1 MRNILLVFCAAVAL
15 SLCGCT
21 PRSELMAPALPEPV
35 DRESFIEQIDKNPK
49 RTEEYL
55 SNKNEYERLSSKAPE
70 YPGVFEDMTKE
81 YTVRLQWIKNQSMM
95 VSIRCSEVENT
106 KKEPDLSLDQ
116 PEVLPEF
123 EEISNPIED
132 RSFNIGD
139 VEEAVGQMY
148 KVMDRYLSIDNGPFA
163 ECLKIILC
171 RA

>member
-1 MRNILLVFCAAVAL
+1 MKNILFVYCAAIVL

-21 PRSELMAPALPEPV
+21 PRTELMAPALPEPV

-95 VSIRCSEVENT
+95 VRIRCSEVENT

-116 PEVLPEF
+116 PDVLSKVKEF
-123 EEISNPIED
+123 SNPIEGK
-132 RSFNIGD
+132 SFNIGA
-139 VEEAVGQMY
+139 VE
-148 KVMDRYLSIDNGPFA
+148 
-163 ECLKIILC
+163 
-171 RA
+171 